1 MYHVTSPHVVS
12 RDTPDDYRSP
22 SVLLSST
29 PNPCSP
35 LQSHSVARRAA
46 HESCLLTY
54 LLQEYHLQVLL
65 KTAGSKVDN
74 EIPVPPPQESST
86 SYEELYSRPYSVP
99 ASYVRFSQTV
109 EECIGCNYDMTEED
123 DAFLKEYNAKRQ
135 AAQRLSEDDF
145 ERIMECF
152 EDTSSNQTPFAAV
165 DKTILD
171 YDAMTP
177 ELNVM
182 LPAKVISH
190 SRAVYDHWKSRREA
204 MGNGSIQ
211 PTLKFETH
219 PESDDLDPYIC
230 FRRRE
235 VRQTRKTRA
244 RDVQSADKLK
254 RLRKELE
261 EGRQLIVLSRER
273 EILKGEMLRA
283 DRLIFEKRAQV
294 KDMKVRLGI
303 KGDDEDLI
311 NQKVSSS
318 RKYSSN
324 SPANNIQAPPKKK
337 HSETPA
343 AQRAAGSG
351 AIRLQQPQRL
361 GPVEVELP
369 LLESKLNKQNEELRS
384 DIMTKIQNHQNWN
397 RNHVDLT
404 KSPLPPVE
412 NRQPSFRAAQAQYL
426 LTPPASSA
434 SGESAGEP
442 TPMDLDDGVPSAAFQ
457 FKGAPVDENSPPQLM
472 AYRRRFGRLNR
483 LWIDRRPQKSTQSP
497 QPSPDT
503 DRWKYDQDESDDE
516 QPVYEVDPY
525 DTTCIR
531 FRATIPLSFQDPRRH
546 QRQLEAAAQAQAA
559 AIQAA
564 TNGQPHQQVAPKPT
578 PASQKQES

>member
-1 MYHVTSPHVVS
+1 M
-12 RDTPDDYRSP
+12 
-22 SVLLSST
+22 
-29 PNPCSP
+29 
-35 LQSHSVARRAA
+35 
-46 HESCLLTY
+46 
-54 LLQEYHLQVLL
+54 
-65 KTAGSKVDN
+65 KTAGQKVDN

-86 SYEELYSRPYSVP
+86 SHEELYSRPYSEP
-99 ASYVRFSQTV
+99 TSYVRFSQTV

-123 DAFLKEYNAKRQ
+123 DAFLKEYNAKRP

-145 ERIMECF
+145 ERIMDAF
-152 EDTSSNQTPFAAV
+152 EENAIHHTPYAAL

-171 YDAMTP
+171 YEAMAP
-177 ELNVM
+177 DLNVL
-182 LPAKVISH
+182 LPAKVMTH
-190 SRAVYDHWKSRREA
+190 SKVVYEHWKSRKEA
-204 MGNGSIQ
+204 MGNGSLQ
-211 PTLKFETH
+211 PSLKFEMH
-219 PESDDLDPYIC
+219 QESDDLDPYIC

-254 RLRKELE
+254 RLRRELE

-273 EILKGEMLRA
+273 EILKGELLRA
-283 DRLIFEKRAQV
+283 DRSIFEKRAQV
-294 KDMKVRLGI
+294 KEMKVRLGI

-318 RKYSSN
+318 RKHPSA
-324 SPANNIQAPPKKK
+324 SPANIIQAPPKKK

-343 AQRAAGSG
+343 AQRATGSG
-351 AIRLQQPQRL
+351 AIRLQQPRPL

-369 LLESKLNKQNEELRS
+369 LLETKLARQNEELRS

-442 TPMDLDDGVPSAAFQ
+442 TPMDLDDGIPAAVFQ
-457 FKGAPVDENSPPQLM
+457 FKGAPVDENDPPKM
-472 AYRRRFGRLNR
+472 TAYRRRVGRLNR
-483 LWIDRRPQKSTQSP
+483 LWIDRRPQKPAQSP
-497 QPSPDT
+497 ASPDT
-503 DRWKYDQDESDDE
+503 DRWKYDQDDSDDD
-516 QPVYEVDPY
+516 QPMYEVDPY

-559 AIQAA
+559 AMQAA
-564 TNGQPHQQVAPKPT
+564 SNGQPQQQGAQGAQGAPKPA
-578 PASQKQES
+578 PVAQKQDS

>member
-1 MYHVTSPHVVS
+1 MNS
-12 RDTPDDYRSP
+12 RKIRIKKLNVKQP
-22 SVLLSST
+22 LSILKEDEIDATEYESLT
-29 PNPCSP
+29 QE
-35 LQSHSVARRAA
+35 LQVATGVEAG
-46 HESCLLTY
+46 EEN
-54 LLQEYHLQVLL
+54 EYHLQVLL
-65 KTAGSKVDN
+65 KTAGQKVDN

-86 SYEELYSRPYSVP
+86 SYEELYSRPYSEP

-123 DAFLKEYNAKRQ
+123 DAFLKEYNAKRP

-145 ERIMECF
+145 EKVMEAF
-152 EDTSSNQTPFAAV
+152 EENASHHTPFAAV

-171 YDAMTP
+171 YEAMAP
-177 ELNVM
+177 DLNVL
-182 LPAKVISH
+182 LPAKVMTH
-190 SRAVYDHWKSRREA
+190 SKAVYEHWKSRKEA
-204 MGNGSIQ
+204 MGNGSLQ
-211 PTLKFETH
+211 PVLKFETH
-219 PESDDLDPYIC
+219 QESDDLDPYIC

-261 EGRQLIVLSRER
+261 EGRQLILMSRER
-273 EILKGEMLRA
+273 EILKGELLRA
-283 DRLIFEKRAQV
+283 DRMIFEKRAQV
-294 KDMKVRLGI
+294 KEMKVRLGI

-311 NQKVSSS
+311 NQK
-318 RKYSSN
+318 
-324 SPANNIQAPPKKK
+324 APPKKK

-343 AQRAAGSG
+343 AQRAAGAG
-351 AIRLQQPQRL
+351 AIRLQQPRPL

-369 LLESKLNKQNEELRS
+369 LLEAKLARQNEELRS

-434 SGESAGEP
+434 SGESGEP
-442 TPMDLDDGVPSAAFQ
+442 TPMDLDDGIPSAVFQ
-457 FKGAPVDENSPPQLM
+457 FKGAPVDENNPPQMM
-472 AYRRRFGRLNR
+472 AYRRRVGRLNR
-483 LWIDRRPQKSTQSP
+483 LWIDRRPQKSAQSP
-497 QPSPDT
+497 QASPDT
-503 DRWKYDQDESDDE
+503 DRWKYDQDESDDD
-516 QPVYEVDPY
+516 QPMYEVDPY

-559 AIQAA
+559 AMQAA
-564 TNGQPHQQVAPKPT
+564 SNGQPLQQGAQGASKPPPVA
-578 PASQKQES
+578 QKQDS

>member
-1 MYHVTSPHVVS
+1 MNS
-12 RDTPDDYRSP
+12 RKIRIKKLNVKQP
-22 SVLLSST
+22 LSILKEDEIDATEYESLT
-29 PNPCSP
+29 QE
-35 LQSHSVARRAA
+35 LQVATGVEAG
-46 HESCLLTY
+46 EEN
-54 LLQEYHLQVLL
+54 EYHLQVLL
-65 KTAGSKVDN
+65 KTAGQKVDN

-86 SYEELYSRPYSVP
+86 SYEELYSRPYSEP

-123 DAFLKEYNAKRQ
+123 DAFLKEYNAKRP
-135 AAQRLSEDDF
+135 AGQRLSEDDF
-145 ERIMECF
+145 ERIMESF
-152 EDTSSNQTPFAAV
+152 EDQSHNQTPFAAV
-165 DKTILD
+165 DKTILE
-171 YDAMTP
+171 YEAMAH
-177 ELNVM
+177 ELNLL
-182 LPAKVISH
+182 LPAKVVSH
-190 SRAVYDHWKSRREA
+190 SKAVYDHWKSRKESI
-204 MGNGSIQ
+204 GNGPILPS
-211 PTLKFETH
+211 LKFETSQ
-219 PESDDLDPYIC
+219 ESDDLDPYVC

-254 RLRKELE
+254 RLRRELE

-273 EILKGEMLRA
+273 EILKSDLLRA
-283 DRLIFEKRAQV
+283 DRMIFEKRAQV
-294 KDMKVRLGI
+294 KEMKVRLGI
-303 KGDDEDLI
+303 KGDDEDLV
-311 NQKVSSS
+311 NQK
-318 RKYSSN
+318 
-324 SPANNIQAPPKKK
+324 APPKKK

-351 AIRLQQPQRL
+351 AIRLQPPRPL

-369 LLESKLNKQNEELRS
+369 LLETKLNKQNEELRS

-412 NRQPSFRAAQAQYL
+412 NHQPGFRKAQAHYL

-442 TPMDLDDGVPSAAFQ
+442 TPMDLDDGIPSAMFP
-457 FKGAPVDENSPPQLM
+457 FKGAPVDENSLPQLIS
-472 AYRRRFGRLNR
+472 YRRRMGRLNR
-483 LWIDRRPQKSTQSP
+483 MWIDRRTQKSARPP

-516 QPVYEVDPY
+516 QPVYEIDPY
-525 DTTCIR
+525 DTTSIR
-531 FRATIPLSFQDPRRH
+531 FRATIPLSFQDPRRQ

-564 TNGQPHQQVAPKPT
+564 TNGQPPQQAPQKPPPVTVAV
-578 PASQKQES
+578 KQDS

>member
-1 MYHVTSPHVVS
+1 M
-12 RDTPDDYRSP
+12 
-22 SVLLSST
+22 
-29 PNPCSP
+29 
-35 LQSHSVARRAA
+35 
-46 HESCLLTY
+46 
-54 LLQEYHLQVLL
+54 
-65 KTAGSKVDN
+65 
-74 EIPVPPPQESST
+74 PPPQESAT
-86 SYEELYSRPYSVP
+86 SYEELYSRPYSEP

-123 DAFLKEYNAKRQ
+123 DAFLKEYNAKRP

-145 ERIMECF
+145 EKIMEAF
-152 EDTSSNQTPFAAV
+152 EENASHHTPYAVV

-171 YDAMTP
+171 YESMAPD
-177 ELNVM
+177 LNVL
-182 LPAKVISH
+182 LPAKVMTH
-190 SRAVYDHWKSRREA
+190 SKAVYEHWKTRKEI
-204 MGNGSIQ
+204 MGNGSLL

-219 PESDDLDPYIC
+219 QESDDLDPYIC

-261 EGRQLIVLSRER
+261 EGRQLILLSRER
-273 EILKGEMLRA
+273 EILKGELLRA
-283 DRLIFEKRAQV
+283 DRMIFEKRAQV
-294 KDMKVRLGI
+294 KEMKVRLGI

-311 NQKVSSS
+311 NQKVSTSC
-318 RKYSSN
+318 KHPLA
-324 SPANNIQAPPKKK
+324 SPANTVKAPPKKK

-351 AIRLQQPQRL
+351 AIRLQQPRPL

-369 LLESKLNKQNEELRS
+369 LLETKLARQNEELRS

-412 NRQPSFRAAQAQYL
+412 TRQPSFRAAQAQYL

-434 SGESAGEP
+434 SGESGEP
-442 TPMDLDDGVPSAAFQ
+442 TPMDLDDGTPSAVFE
-457 FKGAPVDENSPPQLM
+457 FKGAPVDENNPPQMM

-483 LWIDRRPQKSTQSP
+483 LWIDRRPQKSAQSP
-497 QPSPDT
+497 QASFDT
-503 DRWKYDQDESDDE
+503 DRWKYDQDESDDD
-516 QPVYEVDPY
+516 QPMYEVDPY

-559 AIQAA
+559 AMQAA
-564 TNGQPHQQVAPKPT
+564 SNGQPHPAGAQGTPKP
-578 PASQKQES
+578 PPVAQKPDS

>member
-1 MYHVTSPHVVS
+1 MNS
-12 RDTPDDYRSP
+12 RKIRIKKLNVKQP
-22 SVLLSST
+22 LSILKEDEIDATEYESLT
-29 PNPCSP
+29 QE
-35 LQSHSVARRAA
+35 LQVATGVEAG
-46 HESCLLTY
+46 EEN
-54 LLQEYHLQVLL
+54 EYHLQVLL
-65 KTAGSKVDN
+65 KTAGQKVDN

-86 SYEELYSRPYSVP
+86 SYEELYSRPYSEP

-109 EECIGCNYDMTEED
+109 EECIGCCYDMTEED
-123 DAFLKEYNAKRQ
+123 DVFLKEYNAKRP

-145 ERIMECF
+145 EKIMEAF
-152 EDTSSNQTPFAAV
+152 EDGAKHHTPYAVV
-165 DKTILD
+165 DKTVLA
-171 YDAMTP
+171 YEAMVP
-177 ELNVM
+177 ELNV
-182 LPAKVISH
+182 LLQPKVMAQSKAI
-190 SRAVYDHWKSRREA
+190 YEHWKSRREA
-204 MGNGSIQ
+204 MGNGALQ
-211 PTLKFETH
+211 PDLKFETH
-219 PESDDLDPYIC
+219 QESDDLDPYIC

-273 EILKGEMLRA
+273 EILKGELLRA
-283 DRLIFEKRAQV
+283 DRMIFEKRAQV
-294 KDMKVRLGI
+294 KEMKVRLGI

-311 NQKVSSS
+311 NQK
-318 RKYSSN
+318 
-324 SPANNIQAPPKKK
+324 APPKKK
-337 HSETPA
+337 HSDVPT
-343 AQRAAGSG
+343 AQRANAAPGT
-351 AIRLQQPQRL
+351 IRLQQPRPL

-369 LLESKLNKQNEELRS
+369 LLDAKLARQNEELRS

-404 KSPLPPVE
+404 KSPLPPAQSPA
-412 NRQPSFRAAQAQYL
+412 RQPSFRAAQAQYL

-442 TPMDLDDGVPSAAFQ
+442 TPMDLDDGIPSAVFQ
-457 FKGAPVDENSPPQLM
+457 FKGAPVDESNPPQTL

-483 LWIDRRPQKSTQSP
+483 LWIDRRPQKSGQSP
-497 QPSPDT
+497 RASPET
-503 DRWKYDQDESDDE
+503 DRWKYDQDDSDDE
-516 QPVYEVDPY
+516 QPMYEVDPY

-564 TNGQPHQQVAPKPT
+564 SNGQPHQQGAPKP
-578 PASQKQES
+578 PPVAQKQES

>member
-1 MYHVTSPHVVS
+1 MNS
-12 RDTPDDYRSP
+12 RKIRIKKLNVKQP
-22 SVLLSST
+22 LSILKEDEIDATEYESLT
-29 PNPCSP
+29 QE
-35 LQSHSVARRAA
+35 LQVATGVEAG
-46 HESCLLTY
+46 EEN
-54 LLQEYHLQVLL
+54 EYHLQVLL
-65 KTAGSKVDN
+65 KTAGQKVDN

-86 SYEELYSRPYSVP
+86 SYEELYSRPYSEP

-123 DAFLKEYNAKRQ
+123 DAFLKEYNAKRP

-145 ERIMECF
+145 EKVMEAF
-152 EDTSSNQTPFAAV
+152 EENASHHTPFAAV

-171 YDAMTP
+171 YEAMAP
-177 ELNVM
+177 DLNVL
-182 LPAKVISH
+182 LPAKVMTH
-190 SRAVYDHWKSRREA
+190 SKAVYEHWKSRKEA
-204 MGNGSIQ
+204 MGNGSLQ
-211 PTLKFETH
+211 PSLKFETH
-219 PESDDLDPYIC
+219 QESDDLDPYIC

-261 EGRQLIVLSRER
+261 EGRQLILLSRER
-273 EILKGEMLRA
+273 EIMKGELLRA
-283 DRLIFEKRAQV
+283 DRMIFEKRAQV
-294 KDMKVRLGI
+294 KEMKVRLGI

-311 NQKVSSS
+311 NQK
-318 RKYSSN
+318 
-324 SPANNIQAPPKKK
+324 APPKKK

-343 AQRAAGSG
+343 AQRAAGAG
-351 AIRLQQPQRL
+351 AIRLQQPRPL

-369 LLESKLNKQNEELRS
+369 LLESKLARQNEELRS

-434 SGESAGEP
+434 SGESGEP
-442 TPMDLDDGVPSAAFQ
+442 TPMDLDDGIPSAVFQ
-457 FKGAPVDENSPPQLM
+457 FKGAPVDENNPPQMM

-483 LWIDRRPQKSTQSP
+483 MWIDRRPQKSVQSP
-497 QPSPDT
+497 QASPDT
-503 DRWKYDQDESDDE
+503 DRWKYDQDESDDD
-516 QPVYEVDPY
+516 QSVYEVDPY

-559 AIQAA
+559 AMQAA
-564 TNGQPHQQVAPKPT
+564 SNGQQHQQGAQAVPKPL
-578 PASQKQES
+578 PVAQKQDS